1 MVADISKLEFASGL
15 FEKLFLFTDNFL
27 HLDLGIGF
35 NLGAV
40 ILLGW
45 LMYFIGMAIAHLI
58 APGGS

>member
-1 MVADISKLEFASGL
+1 MVTDISKLEFASGL

-27 HLDLGIGF
+27 HLDIGLGFDLGF
-35 NLGAV
+35 LIVA
-40 ILLGW
+40 GW